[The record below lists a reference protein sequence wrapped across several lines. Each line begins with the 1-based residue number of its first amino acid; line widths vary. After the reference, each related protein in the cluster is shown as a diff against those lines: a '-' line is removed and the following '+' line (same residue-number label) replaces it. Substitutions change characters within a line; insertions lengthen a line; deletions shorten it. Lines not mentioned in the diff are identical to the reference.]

1 MKKKRLQTPPLGIG
15 IDLNSFFLP
24 LGLSQ
29 VFGQRPFKWGVQ
41 LPKVSIPVEIMPENQ
56 SAARIFHWQSNWFAE
71 ASIVQSRQ
79 SRGAVQHWRHRKNRR
94 LREVWWF
101 FKEGSYL
108 ASMSLV
114 FFEAFISFRVFQRNI
129 WFPQNKTRSRSI
141 VTRPAYWS

>member
-1 MKKKRLQTPPLGIG
+1 MLESRRSKNSRKVLLLMTIWRRKKRTRWRKNDYKLDIG

-94 LREVWWF
+94 LREVPWI

-108 ASMSLV
+108 ASMTLV
-114 FFEAFISFRVFQRNI
+114 FFEAFYIF
-129 WFPQNKTRSRSI
+129 
-141 VTRPAYWS
+141 